1 MTEFAKPPQRG
12 TALVTGASAGIGAAF
27 AQRLA
32 AQGYGLVVVARRGDR
47 LEALAAT
54 LEASHGTRTE
64 VLAADLC
71 SAGDLR
77 RVEER
82 ASGDDITL
90 LINNAGFGSFGP
102 FSGLDADREEEEIA
116 LNVTALVRLTRAALP
131 GMLAR
136 KHGGIINVSSVA
148 AYQPGPFNAT
158 YAATKAFVSSFTEA
172 VHEEVR
178 GSGVVVQVLCPGFTH
193 TEFQG
198 RAGVNT
204 HGIPERAFQTPE
216 AVVAAS
222 LAALRR
228 GRAVCIPGL
237 HNKALALVSSK
248 SPRTLVRRV
257 AGVVGRRF

>member
-1 MTEFAKPPQRG
+1 MTGLANASRRG
-12 TALVTGASAGIGAAF
+12 IALVTGASAGIGAAF
-27 AQRLA
+27 AERLA
-32 AQGYGLVVVARRGDR
+32 REGYGLVVVARRGDR
-47 LEALAAT
+47 LEALAAG

-64 VLAADLC
+64 VLVADLC
-71 SAGDLR
+71 APADLR

-82 ASGDDITL
+82 AAADDITL
-90 LINNAGFGSFGP
+90 LVNNAGFGTFGP
-102 FSGLDADREEEEIA
+102 LSGLDPDREEEEIA

-136 KHGGIINVSSVA
+136 KHGGIINVSSLA

-158 YAATKAFVSSFTEA
+158 YAATKAFVNSFTEA

-178 GSGVVVQVLCPGFTH
+178 GSGVTVQALCPGFTH

-198 RAGVNT
+198 RAGVDT
-204 HGIPERAFQTPE
+204 RQIPERAFQTPE
-216 AVVAAS
+216 QVVDAS

-237 HNKALALVSSK
+237 HNKALAVVSSK
-248 SPRTLVRRV
+248 SPRTVVRRV
-257 AGVVGRRF
+257 AGVVGRRY

>member
-1 MTEFAKPPQRG
+1 MAARG
-12 TALVTGASAGIGAAF
+12 DGSDRGVALVTGASAGIGAAF
-27 AQRLA
+27 ADRLA
-32 AQGYGLVVVARRGDR
+32 RQGYGLVAVARRGDR
-47 LEALAAT
+47 LEALAGT
-54 LEASHGTRTE
+54 LAAGHGTRTE
-64 VLAADLC
+64 VLVADLC
-71 SAGDLR
+71 APGDLR

-82 ASGDDITL
+82 AAGHDITL
-90 LINNAGFGSFGP
+90 LVNNAGFGTFGP
-102 FSGLDADREEEEIA
+102 LSGLDADREEEEIA

-136 KHGGIINVSSVA
+136 KRGGIINVSSVA

-158 YAATKAFVSSFTEA
+158 YAATKAFVNSFTEA

-178 GSGVVVQVLCPGFTH
+178 GSGVTVQTLCPGFTH

-204 HGIPERAFQTPE
+204 RQIPERAFQTPE
-216 AVVAAS
+216 QVVDAS

-237 HNKALALVSSK
+237 HNKALATVSSK
-248 SPRTLVRRV
+248 SPRALVRRV
-257 AGVVGRRF
+257 AGAVGRRY